1 MNKYFLAFTAI
12 AGLSLT
18 SCSSDDDS
26 LELSPCDNCFVEFE
40 VPDSYV
46 FTRNGVS
53 TVSFDG
59 QTTRIKMGQELLSNF
74 NIPTNTLEDLNGMFA
89 HVEGDIDF

>member
-1 MNKYFLAFTAI
+1 MNKFFLAITAV
-12 AGLSLT
+12 AGLAFT

-26 LELSPCDNCFVEFE
+26 LELSPCDNCFVDFE

-46 FTRNGVS
+46 FTRNGAS

-74 NIPTNTLEDLNGMFA
+74 NIQTKTFDELNG
-89 HVEGDIDF
+89 